1 MDHLLKSKKKI
12 QKFKEAGDSRY
23 IYQNELDKICFQQ
36 GMAYGVFKDLSTKT
50 VSDKICY
57 KAFNITKNLKYERYQ
72 KGQISVLYKFFS
84 KNIQAVMLKVNLYQ
98 TKN

>member
-1 MDHLLKSKKKI
+1 MPEMNLRQPDFTYSEYGPFTKI
-12 QKFKEAGDSRY
+12 KEK
-23 IYQNELDKICFQQ
+23 NTKDKICFQQ

-72 KGQISVLYKFFS
+72 KGQISVLYKSFS